1 MENIKK
7 YNGKREKHWNVVAV
21 CCGLAG
27 ATIGISVNTSGVF
40 YTPVSENLG
49 ILRGVFSMHMTFF
62 TLVLAI
68 GSLFVPRIMK
78 IIPYKGILITSV
90 SVAAAATAMMGMTRN
105 ITMFYILGSVRGL
118 FTAMFSVVPI
128 SIIINR
134 WFIRKNGLAMS
145 IVFSFS
151 GIVGVFISPFLAL
164 IIEKYGWET
173 GYLVKAGILLTLAFP
188 AMIYK
193 FKVSPLEEGLKP
205 YGENIQ
211 EEGTVEIDKYL
222 KTEETRPHGG
232 LTFIS
237 MLMFSIFICFLTGVP
252 QHFPG
257 YSASLGYKESLG
269 AILLSAGMTGNIIS
283 KLAVG
288 IMSDRIGAVKATSVL
303 LISNLTGIIILIVLT
318 SFPYLVIGAFLF
330 GSCYGISAVSLS
342 LLTRYFFGMEK
353 YIRLFPVITF
363 VSNVGSAAALSIVG
377 FIYDFSGSYMPGFIL
392 SLGIIGISM
401 IFLGIS
407 VLEKKKAEINDV

>member
-7 YNGKREKHWNVVAV
+7 YNRKSEKHWNVVAV

-164 IIEKYGWET
+164 IIEKYGWEI
-173 GYLVKAGILLTLAFP
+173 GYLVKAGILFTLAFP

-211 EEGTVEIDKYL
+211 EEGTVETYKYL

-342 LLTRYFFGMEK
+342 LLTRYFFGMER

-407 VLEKKKAEINDV
+407 VLEKKKAEVNDG

>member
-7 YNGKREKHWNVVAV
+7 YNRKSEKHWNVVAV

-105 ITMFYILGSVRGL
+105 VTMFYMLGSVRGL

-164 IIEKYGWET
+164 IIEKYGWEI
-173 GYLVKAGILLTLAFP
+173 GYLVKAGILFTLAFP

-342 LLTRYFFGMEK
+342 LLTRYFFGMER

-401 IFLGIS
+401 TFLGIS

>member
-7 YNGKREKHWNVVAV
+7 YNRKSEKHWNVVAV

-164 IIEKYGWET
+164 IIEKYGWEI
-173 GYLVKAGILLTLAFP
+173 GYLVKAGILFTLAFP

-342 LLTRYFFGMEK
+342 LLTRYFFGMER

-407 VLEKKKAEINDV
+407 VLEKKKAEVNDG

>member
-7 YNGKREKHWNVVAV
+7 YNRKSEKHWNVVAV

-49 ILRGVFSMHMTFF
+49 ILRGIFSMHMTFF

-78 IIPYKGILITSV
+78 IIPYKVILVVSV

-105 ITMFYILGSVRGL
+105 VTMFYMLGSVRGL

-211 EEGTVEIDKYL
+211 EEGTVETYKYL

-407 VLEKKKAEINDV
+407 VLEKKKAEVNDG